1 MNKMLIALA
10 ATTFALAVSP
20 AAQAGFGIPSISAK
34 SLVQKTCDGEDAAE
48 YLQERAEARAEA
60 MEEGEGYPAPQASL
74 PQRSSQVSS
83 APEQP
88 AAETPKKTADA
99 SDKTDTKADTKT
111 DPKPETK
118 SETKKADTYQEI
130 RDEERRFRRCGKLQ
144 EILLLGRHDPVGP
157 LRVRDRRV
165 IGRRPAVWRV
175 RRLLAPEPPRPGQ
188 LSRLVS
194 NLLHACPRLVD
205 VV

>member
-1 MNKMLIALA
+1 MNKMLIAIA

-48 YLQERAEARAEA
+48 YLQERAEAGAEA

-74 PQRSSQVSS
+74 PQRPSQVSS

-88 AAETPKKTADA
+88 AAETPEDCRRLRQ
-99 SDKTDTKADTKT
+99 DGHQGRCQDG
-111 DPKPETK
+111 
-118 SETKKADTYQEI
+118 SEAGDEIGDQEVGHYQEI

-144 EILLLGRHDPVGP
+144 EILLLGRHDPVGA
-157 LRVRDRRV
+157 
-165 IGRRPAVWRV
+165 PASKSS
-175 RRLLAPEPPRPGQ
+175 E
-188 LSRLVS
+188 S
-194 NLLHACPRLVD
+194 
-205 VV
+205 

>member
-1 MNKMLIALA
+1 MNKMLIAIA

-20 AAQAGFGIPSISAK
+20 AAQAGFGIPSLSAK

-48 YLQERAEARAEA
+48 YLQERAEAGAEA

-74 PQRSSQVSS
+74 PQQSSQVSS

-118 SETKKADTYQEI
+118 SETKKSDTTKKSETKSVASADAGSCKKY
-130 RDEERRFRRCGKLQ
+130 FSS
-144 EILLLGRHDPVGP
+144 VGMT
-157 LRVRDRRV
+157 
-165 IGRRPAVWRV
+165 
-175 RRLLAPEPPRPGQ
+175 
-188 LSRLVS
+188 LSVP
-194 NLLHACPRLVD
+194 CE
-205 VV
+205 

>member
-10 ATTFALAVSP
+10 AASFAVALTP
-20 AAQAGFGIPSISAK
+20 AAQAGFTVPSISGK
-34 SLVQKTCDGEDAAE
+34 SLIQKTCDDEDAAE

-60 MEEGEGYPAPQASL
+60 MEEGEDYPAPQASL
-74 PQRSSQVSS
+74 PQQSSQVSS

-118 SETKKADTYQEI
+118 SETKKADTTKKSETKSVASADAGNCKKY
-130 RDEERRFRRCGKLQ
+130 FSS
-144 EILLLGRHDPVGP
+144 VGMT
-157 LRVRDRRV
+157 
-165 IGRRPAVWRV
+165 
-175 RRLLAPEPPRPGQ
+175 
-188 LSRLVS
+188 LSVP
-194 NLLHACPRLVD
+194 CE
-205 VV
+205 